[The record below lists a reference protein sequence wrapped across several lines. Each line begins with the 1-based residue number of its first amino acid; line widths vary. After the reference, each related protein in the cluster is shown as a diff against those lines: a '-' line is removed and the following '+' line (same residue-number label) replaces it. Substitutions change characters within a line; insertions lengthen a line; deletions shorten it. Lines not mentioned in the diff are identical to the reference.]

1 MENYDKKRIARLFD
15 DIAKEEDTVKEQ
27 TASKESIPQGAKRV
41 AFEQLEL
48 TKEDVLL
55 DVGTGTGNMA
65 IASAYISR
73 QVIGIDIS
81 KKSLEKAKIKA
92 EQKKLSNVI
101 FAYGSFEE
109 PCAEINL
116 ASYGI
121 TKILAVYSLHHLPDQ
136 LKEESLVKLVNLL
149 HRPGRIVIGDIMFF
163 KDPDKYRDWFGEV
176 DYDGGDTDFPSR
188 VEYLT
193 ECLNKMKAKIH
204 IEQIHPL
211 VGVIK
216 ADFT

>member
-1 MENYDKKRIARLFD
+1 MIKKHVAQLFD
-15 DIAKEEDTVKEQ
+15 NVAEEEGAVKEQ
-27 TASKESIPQGAKRV
+27 VAREESIQQVAKRV
-41 AFEQLEL
+41 AFEQLRL

-55 DVGTGTGNMA
+55 DVGTGTGNMP
-65 IASAYISR
+65 IAATCISR
-73 QVIGIDIS
+73 QVIGIDIG
-81 KKSLEKAKIKA
+81 KKSLKKAKIKA
-92 EQKKLSNVI
+92 EQKKLDNAV
-101 FAYGSFEE
+101 FAYCSFEE

-136 LKEESLVKLVNLL
+136 LKKESLVTLVNLL
-149 HRPGRIVIGDIMFF
+149 HRPGHIVICDIMFF
-163 KDPDKYRDWFGEV
+163 DDPDKYRNWFDEV
-176 DYDGGDTDFPSR
+176 GSDGGDADFPSR

-211 VGVIK
+211 VGVIR